1 MKVAYVT
8 SGLTGIGRLV
18 KGIAVGNAFKRAGV
32 ECEFT
37 ILSSSENIRPVELA
51 GIDHIYIPPEAVNSF
66 DKANFEKSELF
77 RELSSMSPDVI
88 LIDLL
93 WFSLQN
99 MASSLPGRKLLLL
112 RQVNPSFFKISTPE
126 IQLMF
131 DPQSFDE
138 IIETEP
144 WGFSFSTIKLN
155 PFTIRNQDEV
165 LSRQEAYEKLGL
177 SRDDRN
183 CLICASGKVGEF
195 EEIMRHRPGLENDGY
210 RVFTSNGLLD
220 GIFPAM
226 DYFRAFDLIVGGA
239 GYNFFWENRR
249 LPTNAVF
256 FPFRRQFE
264 DQFWRVSNCKR
275 TKSRHNGADALVKI
289 LTQ

>member
-18 KGIAVGNAFKRAGV
+18 KGISVGNALKRAGID
-32 ECEFT
+32 CEFT
-37 ILSSSENIRPVELA
+37 ILSSSENVRPAELA
-51 GIDHIYIPPEAVNSF
+51 GITHTFIPAEPLSTFTRE
-66 DKANFEKSELF
+66 NFEKSILF
-77 RELSSMSPDVI
+77 RELAALAPDII

-112 RQVNPSFFKISTPE
+112 RQVNPSFFKISIPE
-126 IQLMF
+126 LSFVLDTQC
-131 DPQSFDE
+131 FDE

-165 LSRQEAYEKLGL
+165 LSRADASERLGL
-177 SRDDRN
+177 NRGDRN
-183 CLICASGKVGEF
+183 CLICASGKEGEF
-195 EEIMRHRPGLENDGY
+195 EEIMRHRPGLENEGY
-210 RVFTSNGLLD
+210 SVFSSNGLLD

-249 LPTNAVF
+249 LATNAIF
-256 FPFRRQFE
+256 IPFRRQFE

-275 TKSRHNGADALVKI
+275 TKSRHNGADELVKI